1 VKKLDGENSME
12 NTTIVIQGKLE
23 QDCYDFYIA
32 KYHNCP
38 VIISTWTDSK
48 IDFSKLPKN
57 FKLVLAPLPFES
69 GDQNINYQLISTL
82 NALDLVKTKYVIKMR
97 GDEYWSYPEN
107 IYHAIINEPNKLHCS
122 SVFFRAWQY
131 CEYHMSDHIIA
142 GTTENLK
149 LLFNSTKYNWDNG
162 RLNVS
167 KWKVDGVFKGYI
179 HTHAPEERLTK
190 SYLEAKESDRF
201 EKEDGRVLMKENF
214 NILDIQWL
222 KPYKVKANL
231 FKVEFRDNFIPEKNF
246 SISHIDRLFSDD
258 PYKLEE

>member
-1 VKKLDGENSME
+1 ME
-12 NTTIVIQGKLE
+12 NTTIIIQGKLE

-38 VIISTWTDSK
+38 VFISTWTDCK
-48 IDFSKLPKN
+48 IDFTNLPKN
-57 FKLVLAPLPFES
+57 FKLVLESLPTES
-69 GDQNINYQLISTL
+69 GDQNINYQLVSTL

-107 IYHAIINEPNKLHCS
+107 IYHAIKLEPDKLHCS
-122 SVFFRAWQY
+122 SIFFRAWQY

-149 LLFNSTKYNWDNG
+149 LLFNSSKYNWDNG
-162 RLNVS
+162 RLNTS
-167 KWKVDGVFKGYI
+167 KWKIDGVFTRYI

-190 SYLEAKESDRF
+190 SYLEAKEPDRF
-201 EKEDGRVLMKENF
+201 EKEDGRVLMKEHF
-214 NILDIQWL
+214 SILDIQLL
-222 KPYKVKANL
+222 KPYKIKANL
-231 FKVEFRDNFIPEKNF
+231 FKVEFKDNFIPEKNF

>member
-1 VKKLDGENSME
+1 MSVETESSLSGFSPF
-12 NTTIVIQGKLE
+12 TTISFVSASK
-23 QDCYDFYIA
+23 
-32 KYHNCP
+32 
-38 VIISTWTDSK
+38 STT
-48 IDFSKLPKN
+48 N
-57 FKLVLAPLPFES
+57 
-69 GDQNINYQLISTL
+69 

-107 IYHAIINEPNKLHCS
+107 IYQSILSEPNKLHCS

-142 GTTENLK
+142 GITENIK
-149 LLFNSTKYNWDNG
+149 LLFHKSKYNWDTG

-167 KWKVDGVFKGYI
+167 KWKIDGKFTRYI

-201 EKEDGRVLMKENF
+201 EVEDGRILMKEHF
-214 NILDIQWL
+214 SILNIDLL

-231 FKVEFRDNFIPEKNF
+231 FKVEFNDNFIPEKNF
-246 SISHIDRLFSDD
+246 SISHIDRLFSDE
-258 PYKLEE
+258 PYKLD

>member
-1 VKKLDGENSME
+1 ME
-12 NTTIVIQGKLE
+12 KVMEDCTIIIQGKIE
-23 QDCYDFYIA
+23 QESYDFYKT

-38 VIISTWTDSK
+38 VIISTWAGTNT
-48 IDFSKLPKN
+48 DFSELPKN
-57 FKLVLAPLPFES
+57 FKLLIAPLPLES
-69 GDQNINYQLISTL
+69 GDQNINYQLVSTL

-107 IYHAIINEPNKLHCS
+107 IYEAIKLQPNKLHCS

-142 GTTENLK
+142 GTTENLIT
-149 LLFNSTKYNWDNG
+149 LFTTTKHNWNTG

-167 KWKVDGVFKGYI
+167 KWKIDGTFTRYI

-190 SYLEAKESDRF
+190 SYLEAKEPHRF
-201 EKEDGRVLMKENF
+201 EKDDGRVLMKEHF
-214 NILDIQWL
+214 DILDIELL

-231 FKVEFRDNFIPEKNF
+231 FKIEFKDNFIPEKNF
-246 SISHIDRLFSDD
+246 SISNIDKLFSDE
-258 PYKLEE
+258 PYKLD

>member
-1 VKKLDGENSME
+1 MDKIME
-12 NTTIVIQGKLE
+12 DCTIIIQGKIE
-23 QDCYDFYIA
+23 QESYDFYKT

-38 VIISTWTDSK
+38 VIISTWAGTN
-48 IDFSKLPKN
+48 IEFSELPKN
-57 FKLVLAPLPFES
+57 FKLLIAPLPSES
-69 GDQNINYQLISTL
+69 GDQNINYQLVSTL

-107 IYHAIINEPNKLHCS
+107 IYESIKLEPNKLHCS

-142 GTTENLK
+142 GTTQNLIT
-149 LLFNSTKYNWDNG
+149 LFTATKHNWNAG

-167 KWKVDGVFKGYI
+167 KWKVDGTFTRYI

-190 SYLEAKESDRF
+190 SYLEVKESDRF
-201 EKEDGRVLMKENF
+201 EKEDGRILMKEHF
-214 NILDIQWL
+214 SILNIDLL

-231 FKVEFRDNFIPEKNF
+231 FKIEFKDNFIPEKNF
-246 SISHIDRLFSDD
+246 SISNIDKLFSDE
-258 PYKLEE
+258 PYKLD

>member
-1 VKKLDGENSME
+1 ME
-12 NTTIVIQGKLE
+12 NTSIIIQGKLE
-23 QDCYDFYIA
+23 QDCYDFYVA
-32 KYHNCP
+32 KYRNCS
-38 VIISTWTDSK
+38 VIISTWTDST
-48 IDFSKLPKN
+48 IDFSNLPKN
-57 FKLVLAPLPFES
+57 FKLVLAPLPAES

-107 IYHAIINEPNKLHCS
+107 IYQSIINQPDKLHCS

-142 GTTENLK
+142 GTFQNIK
-149 LLFNSTKYNWDNG
+149 LLFQKTKENWDSF

-167 KWKVDGVFKGYI
+167 KWKVNGQFKGFI

-190 SYLEAKESDRF
+190 SYLEAKEPDKF
-201 EKEDGRVLMKENF
+201 EKEDGRNLMKKYF
-214 NILDIQWL
+214 SILDIQFL
-222 KPYKVKANL
+222 KPYKIKANL
-231 FKVEFRDNFIPEKNF
+231 FKVEFKDNFIPEKNF
-246 SISHIDRLFSDD
+246 SISNIDRLFSDD

>member
-1 VKKLDGENSME
+1 ME
-12 NTTIVIQGKLE
+12 KIMEDCTIIIQGRIE
-23 QDCYDFYIA
+23 QDCYDFYKS

-38 VIISTWTDSK
+38 VIISTWTDCK
-48 IDFSKLPKN
+48 IDFSELPKN
-57 FKLVLAPLPFES
+57 FKILIAPLPLES
-69 GDQNINYQLISTL
+69 GDQNINYQLVSTI

-107 IYHAIINEPNKLHCS
+107 IYQSILSEPNKIHCS

-142 GTTENLK
+142 GMTENIK
-149 LLFNSTKYNWDNG
+149 LLFHKSKHNWDIG

-179 HTHAPEERLTK
+179 NTHAPEERLTK
-190 SYLEAKESDRF
+190 SYLEEVEPDRF
-201 EKEDGRVLMKENF
+201 DVEDGRVLMKEHF
-214 NILDIQWL
+214 SILNIDLL

-246 SISHIDRLFSDD
+246 SISNIDRLFSDE
-258 PYKLEE
+258 PYKLD

>member
-1 VKKLDGENSME
+1 M
-12 NTTIVIQGKLE
+12 
-23 QDCYDFYIA
+23 YI
-32 KYHNCP
+32 
-38 VIISTWTDSK
+38 
-48 IDFSKLPKN
+48 PKN
-57 FKLVLAPLPFES
+57 FKVIISHIPNES

-82 NALDLVKTKYVIKMR
+82 NALDIVKTKYVIKMR

-107 IYHAIINEPNKLHCS
+107 IYEAIKLEPNKLHCS

-149 LLFNSTKYNWDNG
+149 LLFEKSKYNWDNG

-167 KWKVDGVFKGYI
+167 KWKVDGIFNGYI

-190 SYLEAKESDRF
+190 SYLEAKEPDRF
-201 EKEDGRVLMKENF
+201 EKEDGRVLMKEHF
-214 NILDIQWL
+214 NILDIQFL

-231 FKVEFRDNFIPEKNF
+231 FKVEFKDNFIPEKNF
-246 SISHIDRLFSDD
+246 SISHIDKLFSDE
-258 PYKLEE
+258 PYKLDL

>member
-1 VKKLDGENSME
+1 ME
-12 NTTIVIQGKLE
+12 NTTIIIQGKIE
-23 QDCYDFYIA
+23 QDCYEFYKN

-38 VIISTWTDSK
+38 VIISTWAGTN
-48 IDFSKLPKN
+48 IDFSELPKN
-57 FKLVLAPLPFES
+57 FKLLIAPLPLES
-69 GDQNINYQLISTL
+69 GDQNIIYQLVSTL

-107 IYHAIINEPNKLHCS
+107 IYESIKLEPNKLHCS

-142 GTTENLK
+142 GTTQNLIT
-149 LLFNSTKYNWDNG
+149 LFTATKHNWNAG

-167 KWKVDGVFKGYI
+167 KWKVDGTFTRYI

-190 SYLEAKESDRF
+190 SYLEVKESDRF
-201 EKEDGRVLMKENF
+201 EKEDGRILMKEHF
-214 NILDIQWL
+214 SILNIDLL

-231 FKVEFRDNFIPEKNF
+231 FKIEFKDNFIPEKNF
-246 SISHIDRLFSDD
+246 SISNIDKLFSDE
-258 PYKLEE
+258 PYKLD